1 MIKKMMFAIGLNII
15 FMPISF
21 SALIECPK
29 HLPLDVLNKTH
40 WKGWIVNKNQKNEK
54 LTSKNTLINSSIL
67 AGESGEENK
76 PSPATLAPGKE
87 TKRGNQIIESEFFS
101 KGDYP
106 ILLICKYSHTNIYL
120 SQVLPKGISN
130 CEQTYELV
138 NPDSEIPG
146 GVLIKGTRC
155 F

>member
-1 MIKKMMFAIGLNII
+1 MIKKIVFAIGLNI
-15 FMPISF
+15 FLMPISLG
-21 SALIECPK
+21 AVIECPK

-40 WKGWIVNKNQKNEK
+40 WKGWIVNKKQKNEK
-54 LTSKNTLINSSIL
+54 LTAKNTLINSSIL
-67 AGESGEENK
+67 AGEPGEETK
-76 PSPATLAPGKE
+76 PSPVSLAPAKE
-87 TKRGNQIIESEFFS
+87 TKKGNQIIESDFFS

-106 ILLICKYSHTNIYL
+106 ILLVCGYSHTNIYL
-120 SQVLPKGISN
+120 SQVLPKEISN

-138 NPDSEIPG
+138 NPGSEIPG